1 MIVNDVTGN
10 ARDGGGAFFLLGAVG
25 GTAAGLAA
33 AAFGNGL
40 LTTQVTLGVLGAAS
54 GLAASLF
61 VE

>member
-1 MIVNDVTGN
+1 MAGRV
-10 ARDGGGAFFLLGAVG
+10 FLLGAVG

-33 AAFGNGL
+33 AFGNGL
-40 LTTQVTLGVLGAAS
+40 LTTEVTLGVAS